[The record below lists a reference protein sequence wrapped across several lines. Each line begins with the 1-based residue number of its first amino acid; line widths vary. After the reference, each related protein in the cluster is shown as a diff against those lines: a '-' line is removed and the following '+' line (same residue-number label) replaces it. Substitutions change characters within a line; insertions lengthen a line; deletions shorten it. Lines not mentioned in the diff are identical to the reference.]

1 MCGPGEPE
9 IDNVYR
15 VTVTATDP
23 SLAATP
29 VHVAITVTDLN
40 EAPAFAVT
48 TNPKAWTINEDDG
61 DETTEPALS
70 PLWQMLLVRVRIRT
84 QRRTWT

>member
-1 MCGPGEPE
+1 MAVLVSVG
-9 IDNVYR
+9 DNVYR

-61 DETTEPALS
+61 GETAETAFHRCGRCCS
-70 PLWQMLLVRVRIRT
+70 YG
-84 QRRTWT
+84 